1 MVHHAFLIFL
11 STLAI
16 KIDLYSASKVRSNG
30 RPQVKLTKITYI
42 WVYHGRV
49 LTCEFCGWLM
59 WLLYELQVRGLH
71 QTLLDKYLSIKKTC
85 ASWCT
90 NSQRRHLGQL
100 QLKKKH
106 TIQGTHDDTP
116 GWNTDPAD
124 LTVPHTGC
132 PGKHED
138 ATQQEDHHQCA
149 LGTFRNGLITW
160 CAQVKETL
168 YQMIV
173 WNT

>member
-16 KIDLYSASKVRSNG
+16 KINLYSASKVRSNG

-100 QLKKKH
+100 QLKK
-106 TIQGTHDDTP
+106 
-116 GWNTDPAD
+116 NT
-124 LTVPHTGC
+124 
-132 PGKHED
+132 
-138 ATQQEDHHQCA
+138 QSRA
-149 LGTFRNGLITW
+149 LMMIPLD
-160 CAQVKETL
+160 ETL
-168 YQMIV
+168 
-173 WNT
+173 TRLT